1 MRSIS
6 FFFKSKFFATS
17 RHFVVDF
24 ATSLIILFASFLFNL
39 KFSETES
46 AVSNE
51 AESLLKSIAVVR
63 ILGFVSV
70 GVGLRS

>member
-6 FFFKSKFFATS
+6 FLRKSKFLATS
-17 RHFVVDF
+17 RHLSTDF
-24 ATSLIILFASFLFNL
+24 ATSPITSFASFLFNL
-39 KFSETES
+39 KFSATDN

-63 ILGFVSV
+63 ILGFISV